1 MNRKYFTVEEA
12 NDSLVLVKPI
22 VKDIVLKRK
31 KMIKTKEKLNTITND
46 RRLYISKKHIALNW
60 ILSTNDIK
68 KEYKR
73 LKSEMRCISRDIT
86 YNLEELE
93 MIGCYLKD
101 FEIGVIDFPSVLDR
115 RVVFLSWQ
123 LGEKTVNNWHE
134 VVHSYDKNKV
144 IKSLT

>member
-31 KMIKTKEKLNTITND
+31 KMIETKEKLNTITND

>member
-1 MNRKYFTVEEA
+1 MNRKYFSIEQA
-12 NDSLVLVKPI
+12 NHSLVLVRPI
-22 VKDIVLKRK
+22 VQDIVNKRNMMIDTK
-31 KMIKTKEKLNTITND
+31 KKIKNLDTDNLVIQWITKENEL
-46 RRLYISKKHIALNW
+46 KKELKE
-60 ILSTNDIK
+60 LST
-68 KEYKR
+68 
-73 LKSEMRCISRDIT
+73 SIT

-101 FEIGVIDFPSVLDR
+101 FKKGVIDFPSVLDR